1 MEKPSCSGLEEQS
14 RLAGGVWERELG
26 LWEAGRGGTIDNSD
40 KQSKHRKHWRPGC
53 HANA

>member
-14 RLAGGVWERELG
+14 RLAGGVWEQELG

-40 KQSKHRKHWRPGC
+40 KQSKHRKH
-53 HANA
+53 